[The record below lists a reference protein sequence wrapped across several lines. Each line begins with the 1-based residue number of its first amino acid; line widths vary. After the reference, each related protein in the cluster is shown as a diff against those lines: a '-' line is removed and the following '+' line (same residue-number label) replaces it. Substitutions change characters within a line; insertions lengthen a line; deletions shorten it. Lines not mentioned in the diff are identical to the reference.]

1 MSATLPTNQE
11 AIAYEAARECITH
24 VMAIVSSE
32 LYGPEMNTLSPERVD
47 ALRGKLANLAVERQQ
62 LRLSD
67 TGRIA
72 KVREQYGRFVKQF
85 SGAPS
90 YPIDLSAIP

>member
-1 MSATLPTNQE
+1 MPATLPTNEE

-32 LYGPEMNTLSPERVD
+32 LFGPDMSTLSPERID
-47 ALRGKLANLAVERQQ
+47 ALKGKLAELAEERQQ

-67 TGRIA
+67 TKRIA
-72 KVREQYGRFVKQF
+72 KIREQHGRFVKQVLG
-85 SGAPS
+85 SSKLP
-90 YPIDLSAIP
+90 YRP